1 LSPTEPLIRNISDT
15 ARWVAVYR
23 ARESERPDALFRDPF
38 AGRLAGKRGEEI
50 AAEVLRRS
58 RNDWSLVIRTYLFD
72 TFITDYVRRGGD
84 MVINLAAGLDARPYR
99 MDLPSSL
106 RWVEVDLPEILDY
119 KEGVLA
125 REKPRCELR
134 RVRLDLANREAR
146 RAVFTELGRESKAAL
161 IVTEGLIVYLTA
173 DQVAGLAEDLAVPA
187 GFRWWAHDLMSPG
200 LKKMIMRQIGG
211 LLNGAHAPL
220 QFSPEE
226 GPGFFVRYG
235 WRPVAV
241 HSILKWAAKKKR
253 VPFLMRLIALLPESQ
268 GRQGGHPWGGVC
280 LLEKSATGGT
290 TSVRPGAR

>member
-1 LSPTEPLIRNISDT
+1 MSPAEPLIRNISDT

-38 AGRLAGKRGEEI
+38 AARLAGKRGEEI

-72 TFITDYVRRGGD
+72 RFIDDHVRRGGD

-106 RWVEVDLPEILDY
+106 RWVEVDLPGILDY
-119 KEGVLA
+119 KEEVLA
-125 REKPRCELR
+125 GEKPRCALR

-146 RAVFTELGRESKAAL
+146 RALFAELGREAKAAL
-161 IVTEGLIVYLTA
+161 VVTEGLVVYLA
-173 DQVAGLAEDLAVPA
+173 PEQVAGLAEDLAAPA
-187 GFRWWAHDLMSPG
+187 GFRWWSHDLMSPG
-200 LKKMIMRQIGG
+200 LKKMIMRQIGS
-211 LLNGAHAPL
+211 LLNEARAPL

-226 GPGFFVRYG
+226 GPGFFVRHG

-241 HSILKWAAKKKR
+241 HSILGWAAKKRR
-253 VPFLMRLIALLPESQ
+253 VPLLLRLIALLPESQ
-268 GRQGGHPWGGVC
+268 GRQGSRPWGGVC
-280 LLEKSATGGT
+280 LYEKQAPGGT
-290 TSVRPGAR
+290 T